1 MIIETKCNVGDTVYL
16 AINLE
21 RIGLRIT
28 NQAIITRIKFDS
40 NDGSIIYDTK
50 VSSSN
55 NTCFINNVYEKFV
68 FKNLNDA
75 LKYLENNDD
84 KN

>member
-1 MIIETKCNVGDTVYL
+1 MIIETKYNVGDTVYL

-21 RIGLRIT
+21 RIGLRIA

-40 NDGSIIYDTK
+40 NEHSITYDTK

-55 NTCFINNVYEKFV
+55 GTCFINNVYEKFV
-68 FKNLNDA
+68 FKNFRWCFKVLG
-75 LKYLENNDD
+75 EQPW
-84 KN
+84 